1 MRMQPRQTLLEIWR
15 AAARLSYDDKERSW
29 IFGGVTGSN
38 SLSDAEQL
46 LCILLPATSGGPF
59 GLDQPNATTQ
69 DVTNALKHL
78 GTTTDIPRLIIR
90 ILGQYMDRYSDETG
104 RPLFAG
110 DAYFSTQ
117 DGSPAK
123 PEQLAYNVVDSFTM
137 SIGLSLAALTFAR
150 GFRSSL
156 TRQDLLDEVRAVE
169 QKASLR
175 LTAAMIGMLR
185 SFTVNSFNMDSDEGR
200 TLINTVNQSRLP
212 ARQVADELWRS
223 LRDLRGALR
232 EVLIG
237 FDQESIRDLDDP
249 HRLFECGWT
258 WGVARGAPEVETTEP
273 VGEQENGVAEPAPY
287 LYFSVVALNGIADLF
302 TGRTRTLGLLN
313 PEQVRLATA
322 LQLRWEITQR
332 YWSTL
337 ASFGQGKW
345 PLEDIPWRTTDNA
358 ESDYFSLLV
367 TAMTVQDLAAR
378 RATDAELSRV
388 GNILDELAVR
398 GRITRRALA
407 PDPAVTLHWP
417 GVIISLNGS
426 EADDGTVLT
435 WPCTD
440 YTPVLLKR
448 LLNLAALITDTDL
461 RGQLMNKADTV
472 WDNLVQR
479 RIKGGA
485 AHDLWDQVSQA
496 YPQVKLEVQAP
507 SWYYTERIIECL
519 LAAADVVTTASLRN
533 ERLTLQARNMLNE
546 AEQLFDRE
554 QLAGSGGGAAPL
566 RENLY
571 RVRVNL
577 ERAREIIDI
586 QPATAQALIAGVLQD
601 LDKLAAARSNVG

>member
-15 AAARLSYDDKERSW
+15 ATARLSYDDKEKSW

-59 GLDQPNATTQ
+59 GLDQPNATAH

-78 GTTTDIPRLIIR
+78 GTTTDIPRLIVR
-90 ILGQYMDRYSDETG
+90 VLTEYMDRYSDEDG

-110 DAYFSTQ
+110 EKYFSTV
-117 DGSPAK
+117 DGTPAK
-123 PEQLAYNVVDSFTM
+123 PEQLALNVVDSFTM
-137 SIGLSLAALTFAR
+137 SIGLSLATLTFAR

-156 TRQDLLDEVRAVE
+156 TRQDLLEEVRNLE

-185 SFTVNSFNMDSDEGR
+185 SFTVNSFSMDSLEGR

-237 FDQESIRDLDDP
+237 FDQKSISDLDDP

-258 WGVARGAPEVETTEP
+258 WGVARGAPPVDTTEQ
-273 VGEQENGVAEPAPY
+273 VGQQEDGVAEPAPY

-302 TGRTRTLGLLN
+302 TERTRTLGLLN

-332 YWSTL
+332 YWSSI
-337 ASFGQGKW
+337 ASFGQGRW

-367 TAMTVQDLAAR
+367 TAMTVQDLSAR
-378 RATDAELSRV
+378 RGTDAELSRV
-388 GNILDELAVR
+388 GEILDELAVR
-398 GRITRRALA
+398 GRITRRPLT
-407 PDPAVTLHWP
+407 PDTAVTLHWP
-417 GVIISLNGS
+417 GVIITLGGS
-426 EADDGTVLT
+426 ESSGGPVLT

-448 LLNLAALITDTDL
+448 LLNLAALISDTDL
-461 RGQLMNKADTV
+461 RGQLLNRADAV
-472 WDNLVQR
+472 WENLVQR
-479 RIKGGA
+479 RIRDGA
-485 AHDLWDQVSQA
+485 AHDLWDQVAQV
-496 YPQVKLEVQAP
+496 YPQVDLQVQAP

-533 ERLTLQARNMLNE
+533 DGLTVQARNMLNE

-554 QLAGSGGGAAPL
+554 QLAGSGGGAMPL

-577 ERAREIIDI
+577 ERAREIIET
-586 QPATAQALIAGVLQD
+586 QPATAQALISTVLQD